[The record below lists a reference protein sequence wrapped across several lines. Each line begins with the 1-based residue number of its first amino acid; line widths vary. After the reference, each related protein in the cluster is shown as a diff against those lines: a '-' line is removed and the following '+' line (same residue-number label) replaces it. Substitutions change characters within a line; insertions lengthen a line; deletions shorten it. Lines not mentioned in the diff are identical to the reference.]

1 MTEELSA
8 GTTLIFRVSLH
19 QTKNLNAWRDALISP
34 LCESGNTDRRNPE
47 NYRLISLTSV
57 SCKLLEN
64 IIHSNV
70 MEHLNHN
77 DIITDVQHGIQS
89 KLSCETKLIKSVH
102 DLSKTLNDGE
112 LIDSILTRIFKSI

>member
-1 MTEELSA
+1 M
-8 GTTLIFRVSLH
+8 
-19 QTKNLNAWRDALISP
+19 ALCINFTP
-34 LCESGNTDRRNPE
+34 LRIREYRRNPE

-112 LIDSILTRIFKSI
+112 LIDSILTRFFKSI